1 MVESKSRV
9 NFELDQ
15 SLYEVLKE
23 SLRDE
28 VKLEPVKFPFEKE
41 ELEQVDKD
49 RSLKRWKKSEGY
61 YYLNPDKFKFGL
73 KDL

>member
-1 MVESKSRV
+1 MVESKNKV

-15 SLYEVLKE
+15 SLYEVLKDN
-23 SLRDE
+23 LRDE
-28 VKLEPVKFPFEKE
+28 VKLEPAKLPFVKE

-49 RSLKRWKKSEGY
+49 RLLKRWKKSEGY

-73 KDL
+73 KNL